1 MVDIALVLQWNMVS
15 MQTSNVVNITAYQ
28 SQLLQFLK
36 SLVHTSLIHLN
47 LLVLLAKSQ
56 VKVFLAV
63 IVATGMFVQCARFN
77 LQGQHESQT

>member
-1 MVDIALVLQWNMVS
+1 MVDIALALQWNMVS
-15 MQTSNVVNITAYQ
+15 MQTSNVVNITTYQ

-47 LLVLLAKSQ
+47 LLILLAKSQ

-63 IVATGMFVQCARFN
+63 IVATRMFVQCACFN
-77 LQGQHESQT
+77 L